1 MKKLTIKEINNLTIE
16 ELEAM
21 MTKEQ
26 TEKMFE
32 ILKNNAES
40 NKYSAFLELL
50 QESADNSGQ
59 EENEEHVS
67 IDEYLEFLEE
77 MKNY

>member
-40 NKYSAFLELL
+40 NKYSAFLSLL

-59 EENEEHVS
+59 EEDEEHVS

>member
-40 NKYSAFLELL
+40 NKYSAFLGLL